1 VAARSVAAAADGSAI
16 SPEAAGPGRLAG
28 SGRLAGVGLAG
39 AVGVGWCGPGWPVWA
54 GRLAYAD
61 HRRPRLASVLVGPTQ
76 YDRRVSDVFS
86 DLVGQDEA
94 AETLRAAAA
103 SAAKI
108 VAGTATGNGAMTHA
122 WIFTGPPGSGR
133 SVAARAFA
141 AALQCERDGVG
152 CGECHGCHTALGG
165 THADVRFVV
174 PEGLSIG
181 VGEMRALVLRAGT
194 APAGGRWQ
202 AVVIEDADRLTE
214 QAGNA
219 LLKAVEEPS
228 PRTVFL
234 LCTPSTHPDDIS
246 VTIRSRCRVVPLR
259 QPSAEAVAEV
269 LVRRDGIP
277 PDTALWAAAAAQGHV
292 GRAKRLAKD
301 PEARG
306 RRDAVLAVPRRLT
319 GVGACFDA
327 ASSLI
332 EASEAE
338 AAAAVLD
345 SDAAE
350 RAALE
355 QALGAGGTGRGAAGA
370 MRGAAGQLKDLERRQ
385 RSRATRSQRDALD
398 RALVDLAG
406 FYRDVLIT
414 ALRAPVTVVHTDTA
428 GLSSAAADRWTPE
441 SVLRRLEAVL
451 ACRDAI
457 DLNVKPR
464 IAVEAMM
471 LSLW

>member
-1 VAARSVAAAADGSAI
+1 V
-16 SPEAAGPGRLAG
+16 
-28 SGRLAGVGLAG
+28 
-39 AVGVGWCGPGWPVWA
+39 
-54 GRLAYAD
+54 
-61 HRRPRLASVLVGPTQ
+61 T
-76 YDRRVSDVFS
+76 DVFS

-94 AETLRAAAA
+94 VDVLRRAAA
-103 SAAKI
+103 SAAGI
-108 VAGTATGNGAMTHA
+108 VAGTATGTGAMTHA

-141 AALQCERDGVG
+141 AALECERDGIG
-152 CGECHGCHTALGG
+152 CGECHGCHTVLGG

-194 APAGGRWQ
+194 APSGGRWQ
-202 AVVIEDADRLTE
+202 AVVVEDADRLTE

-219 LLKAVEEPS
+219 LLKAIEEPP

-269 LVRRDGIP
+269 LVRRDGIA
-277 PDTALWAAAAAQGHV
+277 PDVAGWAAAAAQGHV
-292 GRAKRLAKD
+292 GRAKRLARD
-301 PEARG
+301 PEART
-306 RRDAVLAVPRRLT
+306 RREAVLAVPRRLS

-327 ASSLI
+327 PPWLI
-332 EASEAE
+332 EAAEAE
-338 AAAAVLD
+338 AVTAVAEND
-345 SDAAE
+345 TTE

-406 FYRDVLIT
+406 FYRDVLVT
-414 ALRAPVTVVHTDTA
+414 TLRAPVEVVHTDA
-428 GLSSAAADRWTPE
+428 AELSGAAAEKWTPE
-441 SVLRRLEAVL
+441 STLRRLEAVL
-451 ACRDAI
+451 ACREAI

-471 LSLW
+471 LSLWRG